1 MIARKSPKNFVCGK
15 KKKYEPTELEHQPVN
30 LQCYGYLL
38 SLCVKD
44 SPVSCLGKQSPT
56 HSVRR

>member
-1 MIARKSPKNFVCGK
+1 MIARKSVKILFVG